1 MKKKIL
7 LVEDSQLQ
15 LKSIELTL
23 SKLGH
28 EILTA
33 TNAIDGIEIAYKTF
47 PDLIISDII
56 MPEINGYQL
65 CRLLKNDELL
75 KKVPIILLTQLNEKL
90 DNFWGLKAG
99 ADSFIIKSDDA
110 NEFLEQVSNFLENT
124 TEITKEERNSFI
136 EEKKLENKN
145 IQTRINNLLDQSL
158 IESTII
164 NEFRNLSEFIYAT
177 KILSKEIFN
186 LEYSLIDFNVAAI
199 FFNERDDKKRKHF
212 I

>member
-7 LVEDSQLQ
+7 LIEDSQLQ

-28 EILTA
+28 EIFTA
-33 TNAIDGIEIAYKTF
+33 TNAIDGIDVAYQTF

-75 KKVPIILLTQLNEKL
+75 KRIPIILLTQLNEKL

-99 ADSFIIKSDDA
+99 ADSFVTKSE
-110 NEFLEQVSNFLENT
+110 NPEEFLNHVS
-124 TEITKEERNSFI
+124 
-136 EEKKLENKN
+136 
-145 IQTRINNLLDQSL
+145 
-158 IESTII
+158 
-164 NEFRNLSEFIYAT
+164 
-177 KILSKEIFN
+177 
-186 LEYSLIDFNVAAI
+186 
-199 FFNERDDKKRKHF
+199 
-212 I
+212 